1 VNILRRVLLHL
12 NPKSFEEAI
21 FTILNRSKPGKQVN
35 LTEAEVR
42 GLCIKARD
50 VFIN

>member
-1 VNILRRVLLHL
+1 MNKDAKGEIDVDNIIERLL
-12 NPKSFEEAI
+12 SV
-21 FTILNRSKPGKQVN
+21 RGSKPGKNVN

-50 VFIN
+50 IFIS